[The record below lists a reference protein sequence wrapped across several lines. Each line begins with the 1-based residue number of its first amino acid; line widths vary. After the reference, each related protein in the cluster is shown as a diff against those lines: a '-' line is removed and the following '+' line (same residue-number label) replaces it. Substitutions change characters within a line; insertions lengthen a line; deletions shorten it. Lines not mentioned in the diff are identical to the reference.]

1 MTAAGFAVCAM
12 FFGVSMACIGAM
24 IVMYLA
30 ARTERRE
37 LISRLYGNPPLEVK
51 EPPAPK
57 RYITAHERAIK
68 KWRHKD
74 DEIQE

>member
-1 MTAAGFAVCAM
+1 MTAGFAVCVM
-12 FFGVSMACIGAM
+12 LFGVSMACIGAM

-30 ARTERRE
+30 ARNERRE
-37 LISRLYGNPPLEVK
+37 LISRLYGNPPPEAK
-51 EPPAPK
+51 EPPMPK

-74 DEIQE
+74 DETQEI